1 MTLKIRFLIMT
12 SNLGSD
18 ILLDG
23 TDENGV
29 ISDDA
34 KKKVNELLKASFKPE
49 FLNRIDDVITFTPLT
64 KADIEKIVQK
74 LINELSQR
82 TKAQDIKL
90 SISDEAK
97 RWIANNGYEPQYGAR
112 PLQRYVTNVV
122 ETPLAR
128 MIVADEIK
136 PHSEVHINLDGDK
149 LTFTPEQLSPD
160 TQI

>member
-1 MTLKIRFLIMT
+1 MT

-29 ISDDA
+29 ISADA
-34 KKKVNELLKASFKPE
+34 KKQVNQLLKASFKPE
-49 FLNRIDDVITFTPLT
+49 FLNRIDDVITFTPLS

-74 LINELSQR
+74 LINQLSSR
-82 TKAQDIKL
+82 TKAQDIAL
-90 SISDEAK
+90 SISAEAK
-97 RWIANNGYEPQYGAR
+97 QWIANNGYEPQYGAR

-128 MIVADEIK
+128 MIVADQIK
-136 PHSEVHINLDGDK
+136 PHSIVHINLKDNQ
-149 LTFTPEQLSPD
+149 LTFDPEKLSED
-160 TQI
+160 QTV